1 MKITSI
7 KTLWPE
13 NMDFKMVR
21 ENTGRLLLLAP
32 VQPLAKQV
40 RRAHKQHSTQNQHR
54 NEQ

>member
-21 ENTGRLLLLAP
+21 ENTG
-32 VQPLAKQV
+32 
-40 RRAHKQHSTQNQHR
+40 NQYIFLHFHT
-54 NEQ
+54 